1 MEYKKPES
9 FYEIIKGIG
18 KSLYFNFISGNPYA
32 GDGFS
37 SEKKIIGKWDGKISY
52 KKADKKKTI
61 DNKL

>member
-9 FYEIIKGIG
+9 FYEIIKEIG
-18 KSLYFNFISGNPYA
+18 KSFYYNFISGKIYA

-37 SEKKIIGKWDGKISY
+37 SEKKIVGRWDGKIFY
-52 KKADKKKTI
+52 EKADKKKTI